1 MSFALELYADV
12 SDREQAERVAEA
24 TASSGHVAVVAGR
37 RRRWGRP
44 LPPSIH
50 LDGQQA
56 QDVLSDDADWSEDA
70 FTFSNVGR
78 HNLAATVLALSE
90 VLDAGWAVRA
100 YWGGDPLDGEREVT
114 AHELADLIEQSRL
127 DRRTLYRVRP
137 WQSQARPAIFGTRSA
152 GLGSVAISS
161 ATSEAAR
168 PSPGS
173 VSRRSISSAS
183 T

>member
-12 SDREQAERVAEA
+12 SDWEQAERVAEA

-78 HNLAATVLALSE
+78 HNPRRHGARLAE

-127 DRRTLYRVRP
+127 DRRTLYRVR
-137 WQSQARPAIFGTRSA
+137 
-152 GLGSVAISS
+152 
-161 ATSEAAR
+161 
-168 PSPGS
+168 
-173 VSRRSISSAS
+173 
-183 T
+183 

>member
-12 SDREQAERVAEA
+12 SDWEQAERVAEA

-100 YWGGDPLDGEREVT
+100 YWGGDPRST
-114 AHELADLIEQSRL
+114 ASGKS
-127 DRRTLYRVRP
+127 RRTSSPTSSSSRGWTAGRSTAFASLAISPATR
-137 WQSQARPAIFGTRSA
+137 QSQP
-152 GLGSVAISS
+152 
-161 ATSEAAR
+161 
-168 PSPGS
+168 
-173 VSRRSISSAS
+173 
-183 T
+183 

>member
-1 MSFALELYADV
+1 RHIAQAFGPEPFSRLSADAR
-12 SDREQAERVAEA
+12 SAWHPPA
-24 TASSGHVAVVAGR
+24 ASSGHVAIVAGR

-100 YWGGDPLDGEREVT
+100 YWGGDPLCHAPKSAQGISARHGVP
-114 AHELADLIEQSRL
+114 
-127 DRRTLYRVRP
+127 P